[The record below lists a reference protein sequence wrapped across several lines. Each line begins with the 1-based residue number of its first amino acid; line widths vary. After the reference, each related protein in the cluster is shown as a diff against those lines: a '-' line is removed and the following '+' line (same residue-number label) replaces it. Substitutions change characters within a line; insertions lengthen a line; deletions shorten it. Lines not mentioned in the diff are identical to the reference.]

1 MIFRVRDLLLVT
13 AAVDCI
19 FSQYPISSCYPMR
32 CVNHSQCPRRLA
44 MRNSS
49 FWLVVVAALS
59 GLWPKAVLGDEPL
72 GKGIELF
79 QKHNYKAAADAFQPL
94 TKTSRGAT
102 ATYYLGLSLIQLGF
116 NPEAEVQFRRVLTQW
131 PGSAEAKLA
140 AAYLDH
146 VSPADS
152 ACAPKVPQIDLVR
165 KAEWEALPAKCR
177 IPIQRENGHLWVTAI
192 INGKPCKMI
201 FDTGAATCCLSSV
214 DYPHVFSSRQL
225 AQAREGKGARV
236 YGLVPMKFLS
246 TELTLQDIT
255 RKLEIGVIQEPGCS
269 LIGQNFLKDYS
280 YEVDEEDK
288 AKNKLVNPLL
298 RRLNEEFKIN
308 EDNLGAA
315 LDAELD
321 EALKR
326 YPYSPQLLQLRATQ
340 AAVEAMN
347 NKDKQRWQ
355 SCLADCHTLA
365 NLRHPQMAPTEIYDP
380 TQYECPRLNLE
391 SYALSALGDK
401 KGSMEK
407 AKQAFAG
414 VMALAEKE
422 NSLSE
427 KNFAYAT
434 LADYYM
440 FIDEFDKAADCLKN
454 VQVGDH
460 SAEEGS
466 FRETISK
473 ESLQELLTSCKSRT
487 HWLPTFPN
495 P

>member
-1 MIFRVRDLLLVT
+1 MV
-13 AAVDCI
+13 AAVYLWLCYSAWNTIMDNCEGDIYLAVVFYHAGAKPEAVGEYLSSALTRSKNINTVADTLYNACTAFEEGDQEKNDAEALIDAVLTHQPNNAEFHALYGKI
-19 FSQYPISSCYPMR
+19 FEKSLDSSPGE
-32 CVNHSQCPRRLA
+32 L
-44 MRNSS
+44 
-49 FWLVVVAALS
+49 AALIEFERAKAM
-59 GLWPKAVLGDEPL
+59 GLKTMELYHSIASSMWFLETEPL
-72 GKGIELF
+72 
-79 QKHNYKAAADAFQPL
+79 
-94 TKTSRGAT
+94 
-102 ATYYLGLSLIQLGF
+102 
-116 NPEAEVQFRRVLTQW
+116 
-131 PGSAEAKLA
+131 
-140 AAYLDH
+140 
-146 VSPADS
+146 
-152 ACAPKVPQIDLVR
+152 
-165 KAEWEALPAKCR
+165 
-177 IPIQRENGHLWVTAI
+177 
-192 INGKPCKMI
+192 
-201 FDTGAATCCLSSV
+201 
-214 DYPHVFSSRQL
+214 
-225 AQAREGKGARV
+225 
-236 YGLVPMKFLS
+236 
-246 TELTLQDIT
+246 
-255 RKLEIGVIQEPGCS
+255 
-269 LIGQNFLKDYS
+269 
-280 YEVDEEDK
+280 DEEDK
-288 AKNKLVNPLL
+288 TKNKLVNPLL

-321 EALKR
+321 EALKS

-340 AAVEAMN
+340 AALEAMN
-347 NKDKQRWQ
+347 DKGKQRWQ

-365 NLRHPQMAPTEIYDP
+365 NLRHPQMVPTEIYDP
-380 TQYECPRLNLE
+380 TQYESPRLNLE
-391 SYALSALGDK
+391 SYALYALGDK
-401 KGSMEK
+401 KGSLEK

-473 ESLQELLTSCKSRT
+473 ESLQELLTSCKNRT

>member
-1 MIFRVRDLLLVT
+1 
-13 AAVDCI
+13 
-19 FSQYPISSCYPMR
+19 
-32 CVNHSQCPRRLA
+32 

-280 YEVDEEDK
+280 YEVDDFYLRLTKTPFEADK
-288 AKNKLVNPLL
+288 VN
-298 RRLNEEFKIN
+298 
-308 EDNLGAA
+308 
-315 LDAELD
+315 
-321 EALKR
+321 
-326 YPYSPQLLQLRATQ
+326 
-340 AAVEAMN
+340 
-347 NKDKQRWQ
+347 
-355 SCLADCHTLA
+355 A
-365 NLRHPQMAPTEIYDP
+365 NF
-380 TQYECPRLNLE
+380 
-391 SYALSALGDK
+391 GDK
-401 KGSMEK
+401 
-407 AKQAFAG
+407 FT
-414 VMALAEKE
+414 VPYTTE
-422 NSLSE
+422 NS
-427 KNFAYAT
+427 T
-434 LADYYM
+434 M
-440 FIDEFDKAADCLKN
+440 FVPVLLNRKPVKAEFDTGCAPDGIVINPAKRREYGVDPKTDLLERFEMGPVILLGVKVYYAD
-454 VQVGDH
+454 G
-460 SAEEGS
+460 
-466 FRETISK
+466 IK
-473 ESLQELLTSCKSRT
+473 EPLIGPKLFSR
-487 HWLPTFPN
+487 PYIVDPARKIIKFQY
-495 P
+495 